1 MNPRFTLRLS
11 LMSLVVAVGL
21 IMSASPRAE
30 AQRVPSPTVGDSQ
43 TDAAW
48 QMINNADPAVVP
60 TLLQWLDEAV
70 THPKLTQRREHILA
84 ALRGVAVLRVEEAGP
99 TLVAIYQNPDTP
111 RWMKDSIADAAAAIH
126 SAPAKRFLQSIAHDE
141 GMRTRSRMQVLGALV
156 QLDDSAARA
165 ELLDAYKNY
174 LTVRPVTDGEASW
187 AKLIMDGL
195 DDAALLEQV
204 KQFRDAQTNIDA
216 IDAANDTIARMT
228 INRMPAAELLNIA
241 QETDWKRGAP
251 RRLAAI
257 DALAVKGG
265 VDTIPLVEQLAPFT
279 NVPVESLDSVQRGFN
294 VVRQRAVFR
303 LRCTHARE
311 HSATAGAATSQ
322 SAQQPSQ
329 P

>member
-1 MNPRFTLRLS
+1 M
-11 LMSLVVAVGL
+11 
-21 IMSASPRAE
+21 
-30 AQRVPSPTVGDSQ
+30 
-43 TDAAW
+43 
-48 QMINNADPAVVP
+48 P

-195 DDAALLEQV
+195 DDPALVEQV
-204 KQFRDAQTNIDA
+204 KSFRDAQTNIDA
-216 IDAANDTIARMT
+216 IESANETIARMT
-228 INRMPAAELLNIA
+228 INHMPVEELLKIA
-241 QETDWKRGAP
+241 QETDWKCGAP

-257 DALAVKGG
+257 DALAAKGSAE
-265 VDTIPLVEQLAPFT
+265 TIPLVEQLAPFT
-279 NVPVESLDSVQRGFN
+279 NVPVESLESVQRAFN

-303 LRCTHARE
+303 LRCIHARE
-311 HSATAGAATSQ
+311 RSATAGTATSQ
-322 SAQQPSQ
+322 SAQQPSHR
-329 P
+329 